1 MNNINFSNYEFN
13 ESFLEN
19 SLDGNSNL
27 IKIFRFVMMI
37 FKDLNFLIENI
48 KNKNLNSI
56 CQIYSIGESLNFY
69 RSVVLSDERFIEDN
83 FETYN

>member
-1 MNNINFSNYEFN
+1 
-13 ESFLEN
+13 
-19 SLDGNSNL
+19 
-27 IKIFRFVMMI
+27 MMI

-69 RSVVLSDERFIEDN
+69 RSVVLSDETFIEDN